1 MRKLYLLL
9 FTILLIGVLAGCGGD
24 DSDNGEIEQNG
35 METEETEQT
44 EESDETAFPI
54 TVEGSDGEE
63 ITIEEEPEAIVSL
76 IPSNTE
82 IAFALGLGDSIVG
95 VSDHDNYPEEAQE
108 KEKIGGLELN
118 IEMILS
124 LEPDLVLAHPTNP
137 PEGMDQLKESDL
149 TVLMVNDATNIAEVY
164 DSIEMIAEATGTGEE
179 AEEIIT
185 SMEDTFAELEETAA
199 EIPEEEVKS
208 VYIEISPEPEIFIPG
223 NNTFENEILTI
234 LHAENIAADQ
244 EGWVELNEEAI
255 VEQNPEVIILTY
267 DFIDDPVGQVMERDA
282 WQDIEA
288 VQNERVVQVD
298 TDIISRPGPRL
309 TEGAETLAEVIYPEV
324 FEDE

>member
-1 MRKLYLLL
+1 MKKLHLLL
-9 FTILLIGVLAGCGGD
+9 FTILLIGILAGCGAD
-24 DSDNGEIEQNG
+24 TENEDAEQNEV
-35 METEETEQT
+35 ETEETEQT
-44 EESDETAFPI
+44 ESDETAFPV

-63 ITIEEEPEAIVSL
+63 VTIEDEPEAIVSL

-95 VSDHDNYPEEAQE
+95 VSDHDNYPEEALE
-108 KEKIGGLELN
+108 KESIGGLELN

-124 LEPDLVLAHPTNP
+124 LEPDLVLAHPTNA
-137 PEGMDQLKESDL
+137 PEGIDQLKQSDL
-149 TVLMVNDATNIAEVY
+149 NVLMVNDATEIAQVY
-164 DSIEMIAEATGTGEE
+164 DSIEMIAEATGANEE

-185 SMEDTFAELEETAA
+185 SMQDTFAELEEIAA
-199 EIPEEEVKS
+199 EIPEEEVKR
-208 VYIEISPEPEIFIPG
+208 VYIEISPEPEIFTPG

-234 LHAENIAADQ
+234 INAENIAADQ
-244 EGWVELNEEAI
+244 EGWVELSEESI
-255 VEQNPEVIILTY
+255 VEQNPEVIILSY
-267 DFIDDPVGQVMERDA
+267 DFIEDPVGQVMERDA
-282 WQDIEA
+282 WEDIDA

-309 TEGAETLAEVIYPEV
+309 TEGAEMLAKVIYPEV